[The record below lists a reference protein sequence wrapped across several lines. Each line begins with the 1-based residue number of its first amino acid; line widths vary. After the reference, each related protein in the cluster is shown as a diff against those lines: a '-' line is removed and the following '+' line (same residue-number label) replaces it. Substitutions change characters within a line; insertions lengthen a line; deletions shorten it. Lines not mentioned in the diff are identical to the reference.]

1 MTELSFTTPNLGLM
15 LAPAPVAGTTAG
27 TFAAGD
33 DPRLSGGGWS
43 ALNAVVDYGAV
54 GNGSTDDTTAL
65 QAWVAA
71 CLAQDK
77 PGYLP
82 PGTYKITA
90 ALDARG
96 DGLVLSGG
104 GMANS
109 RIVQFTAN
117 TAVVKVGGQFQAFS
131 DMAFEYNTQQTSAQT
146 SGNCVE
152 FYTSYFSDFQRI
164 YTYGGARHWW
174 IPQVNDQGTGQNGM
188 FSNSFMTLRGL
199 GATIGYMHLQGYIGY
214 STGSIFNNVYFNN
227 KVGSSILAMSGAA
240 VYIDLCDEIVFNQL
254 NIEDVDLSLSGSTD
268 KVLWLAAKNTV
279 INGLHFERCK
289 LGSFQSAPIL
299 VSGSSGDAKATI
311 KALTASFCEF
321 PASTGDHGIV
331 QLYQAQADVSA
342 VRLTNLLRAVGI
354 TLYLFHVIDTTGT
367 QAVANLVDLGATLGA
382 TSTMGT
388 TGQTWA
394 TGAVFGGTYTLGDS
408 TTVPTVK
415 RINDIEY
422 ARRNSGGKN
431 ILAGTAA
438 PTTGT
443 WVVGDTVWNTT
454 PSAGGTPGWVCTT
467 AGTPGTW
474 KAMASVAA

>member
-1 MTELSFTTPNLGLM
+1 
-15 LAPAPVAGTTAG
+15 
-27 TFAAGD
+27 
-33 DPRLSGGGWS
+33 
-43 ALNAVVDYGAV
+43 
-54 GNGSTDDTTAL
+54 
-65 QAWVAA
+65 
-71 CLAQDK
+71 
-77 PGYLP
+77 
-82 PGTYKITA
+82 
-90 ALDARG
+90 
-96 DGLVLSGG
+96 
-104 GMANS
+104 
-109 RIVQFTAN
+109 
-117 TAVVKVGGQFQAFS
+117 
-131 DMAFEYNTQQTSAQT
+131 MAFEYNTQQTSAQT

-394 TGAVFGGTYTLGDS
+394 TGAVFGSTYTLGDS